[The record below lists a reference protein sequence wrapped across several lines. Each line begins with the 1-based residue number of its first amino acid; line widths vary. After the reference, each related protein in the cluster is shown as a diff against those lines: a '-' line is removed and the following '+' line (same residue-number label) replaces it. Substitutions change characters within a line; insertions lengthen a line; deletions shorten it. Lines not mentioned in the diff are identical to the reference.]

1 MSRIS
6 RTWLALM
13 VALCLGSAARAE
25 GFTGLARLQPAQ
37 SAIAAAGGG
46 VAVRLSLS
54 QGVPWR
60 VFTLDGPPRLVLD
73 FREVDWAGA
82 GAADLIATGRVRGL
96 RMGQIR
102 PGWSRMVADLA
113 DAYPLEE
120 AGLTVDPG
128 TGAAVLRLRLGRADA
143 ARFAAAAGVP
153 DSPGW
158 DPAARGDGPP
168 PPPPPRDAEGPLRV
182 VIDPGH
188 GGIDPGA
195 EAGGLNE
202 KTLMLAFARE
212 LQEALIRG
220 GLFDVALTR
229 ERDEF
234 VPLDTRISRAR
245 AAGASVFLSLHA
257 DELPEGAGD
266 ASGITVYTLAETA
279 TDEASL
285 RLAERHDKNDLLAGV
300 SVAEPGDEIALVLM
314 DLARTDTGPRS
325 AALAETLKSAFR
337 SEALPLVGRPLR
349 SAAFSVLK
357 AADFPSAL
365 IELGF
370 LSSEADRARLTDPEW
385 RAAAI
390 RAIETALVQWSLD
403 DSARSGLLRQ

>member
-1 MSRIS
+1 MSRMS

-168 PPPPPRDAEGPLRV
+168 PLPPPPRDAEGPLRV

-195 EAGGLNE
+195 EEGGLSE
-202 KTLMLAFARE
+202 KTLMLMLARE
-212 LQEALIRG
+212 LREALLRKG
-220 GLFDVALTR
+220 GFEVVLTRDADRFVSLEARVALAH
-229 ERDEF
+229 EAAADVF
-234 VPLDTRISRAR
+234 V
-245 AAGASVFLSLHA
+245 SLHA
-257 DELPEGAGD
+257 DALSDARARGA
-266 ASGITVYTLAETA
+266 SVYTLSDTA
-279 TDEASL
+279 SDAASAA
-285 RLAERHDKNDLLAGV
+285 LAERHDRADLLSGVDLSDSDDVVAG
-300 SVAEPGDEIALVLM
+300 VLM
-314 DLARTDTGPRS
+314 DLARQETQPR
-325 AALAETLKSAFR
+325 AEALAGTLLEVFR
-337 SEALPLVGRPLR
+337 ARSIPVLGRPLR
-349 SAAFSVLK
+349 HAGFSVLK
-357 AADFPSAL
+357 AADIPSVL
-365 IELGF
+365 VETGF
-370 LSSEADRARLTDPEW
+370 LSDARDRRNLNDPEW
-385 RAAAI
+385 RAGLVA
-390 RAIETALVQWSLD
+390 ALVAGLESWRAADQ
-403 DSARSGLLRQ
+403 ARAGLVRQ

>member
-1 MSRIS
+1 MSRMS

-13 VALCLGSAARAE
+13 VGLCLGSAARAE

-168 PPPPPRDAEGPLRV
+168 PPPPPPRDAEGPLRV

-195 EAGGLNE
+195 EEGGLSE
-202 KTLMLAFARE
+202 KTLMLMLARE
-212 LQEALIRG
+212 LREALLRKG
-220 GLFDVALTR
+220 GFEVVLTRDADRFVSLEARVALAH
-229 ERDEF
+229 EAAADVF
-234 VPLDTRISRAR
+234 V
-245 AAGASVFLSLHA
+245 SLHA
-257 DELPEGAGD
+257 DALSDARARGA
-266 ASGITVYTLAETA
+266 SVYTLSDTA
-279 TDEASL
+279 SDAASAA
-285 RLAERHDKNDLLAGV
+285 LAERHDRADLLSGVDLSDSDDVVAG
-300 SVAEPGDEIALVLM
+300 VLM
-314 DLARTDTGPRS
+314 DLARQETQPR
-325 AALAETLKSAFR
+325 AEALARTLLEVFDAQDIPV
-337 SEALPLVGRPLR
+337 LGRPLR
-349 SAAFSVLK
+349 HAGFSVLK
-357 AADFPSAL
+357 AADIPSVL
-365 IELGF
+365 VETGF
-370 LSSEADRARLTDPEW
+370 LSHARDRRNLSDPEW
-385 RAAAI
+385 RAGLVA
-390 RAIETALVQWSLD
+390 ALVDGL
-403 DSARSGLLRQ
+403 ARWHAADRARAGLVRQ

>member
-1 MSRIS
+1 MSRMS

-195 EAGGLNE
+195 EEGGLSE
-202 KTLMLAFARE
+202 KTLMLMLARE
-212 LQEALIRG
+212 LREALLRKG
-220 GLFDVALTR
+220 GFEVVLTRDADRFVSLEARVALAH
-229 ERDEF
+229 EAAADVF
-234 VPLDTRISRAR
+234 V
-245 AAGASVFLSLHA
+245 SLHA
-257 DELPEGAGD
+257 DALSDARARGA
-266 ASGITVYTLAETA
+266 SVYTLSDTA
-279 TDEASL
+279 SDAASAA
-285 RLAERHDKNDLLAGV
+285 LAERHDRADLLSGV
-300 SVAEPGDEIALVLM
+300 DLSDSDDVVADVLM
-314 DLARTDTGPRS
+314 DLARQETQPR
-325 AALAETLKSAFR
+325 AEALAGTLLEVFR
-337 SEALPLVGRPLR
+337 ARSIPVLGRPLR
-349 SAAFSVLK
+349 HAGFSVLK
-357 AADFPSAL
+357 AADIPSVL
-365 IELGF
+365 VETGF
-370 LSSEADRARLTDPEW
+370 LSDARDRRNLNDPEW
-385 RAAAI
+385 RAGLVA
-390 RAIETALVQWSLD
+390 ALVAGLESWRAADQ
-403 DSARSGLLRQ
+403 ARAGLVRQ